1 MSATVRAGALLLLV
15 TACGGGDRA
24 ARTDTTG
31 MSSAPPPSEQP
42 AATTPDSAATGMSPA
57 APESAATVNSRDS
70 LTRPAH
76 AAATGGASRVTSPKP
91 AATRAAPPKAAAS
104 SSPARQT
111 AAKQDTTKQDTT
123 KQDTTAK
130 QAAAAPAGGGPTS
143 PQLVA
148 LGDSIFH
155 GQVAGGTCTA
165 CHGQD
170 AKGTAVAP
178 DLTDNQWI
186 NGDGSYDFIVHTV
199 TTGVPQPK
207 QHPAPMPPKGGA
219 ALSDQQVKAVAAYVY
234 SLSHK
239 S

>member
-76 AAATGGASRVTSPKP
+76 AAATGVASRVTSPKP

-111 AAKQDTTKQDTT
+111 AAKQDTT

>member
-1 MSATVRAGALLLLV
+1 MSATPRAGVLLLLLA
-15 TACGGGDRA
+15 ACGGGDRA

-31 MSSAPPPSEQP
+31 MSSAPPPAAQPP
-42 AATTPDSAATGMSPA
+42 AAPDSAATSSARDTIMRPS
-57 APESAATVNSRDS
+57 SAAV
-70 LTRPAH
+70 
-76 AAATGGASRVTSPKP
+76 AAG
-91 AATRAAPPKAAAS
+91 
-104 SSPARQT
+104 PARARRAQAT
-111 AAKQDTTKQDTT
+111 QDTGKQDTTK
-123 KQDTTAK
+123 K
-130 QAAAAPAGGGPTS
+130 AAAKPAPAPAAAGPGS

-170 AKGTAVAP
+170 AKGTGIAP
-178 DLTDNQWI
+178 DLTDGTWI

-199 TTGVPQPK
+199 TTGVPHPK
-207 QHPAPMPPKGGA
+207 EHPAPMPPKGGA
-219 ALSDQQVKAVAAYVY
+219 TLNDDQVKAVAAYVY

>member
-1 MSATVRAGALLLLV
+1 
-15 TACGGGDRA
+15 
-24 ARTDTTG
+24 

-42 AATTPDSAATGMSPA
+42 AATTPDTAATGMSPA

-70 LTRPAH
+70 LTRGAH
-76 AAATGGASRVTSPKP
+76 AAATGAASRATSPKP
-91 AATRAAPPKAAAS
+91 AATRAAAPKAAS
-104 SSPARQT
+104 SSPAHQT
-111 AAKQDTTKQDTT
+111 ATQQDTAKQDTT

-178 DLTDNQWI
+178 NLTDNQWI

-219 ALSDQQVKAVAAYVY
+219 TLSDQQVKAVAAYVY

>member
-76 AAATGGASRVTSPKP
+76 AAATGVASRVSSPKP
-91 AATRAAPPKAAAS
+91 AATRAAPPKAAS
-104 SSPARQT
+104 SSRARQT

-130 QAAAAPAGGGPTS
+130 QATAAPAGGGPTS